1 MCASARAADKTHIM
15 KNNETSEYYV
25 SRFNGPHCPDGPN
38 GPNYWKMINDLEK
51 IQIAVSEWPLDEK
64 STKREDDSSLSR
76 SEVIEM
82 LGKIGSGVAHWET
95 MERELAYAV
104 AEEEWHDNQDRLNKF
119 DRNHE
124 LAGRGLFHAKAILA
138 TNQHALW
145 AALTVLFVN
154 LEKRAWQWLEEC
166 VDPAT
171 PMPPTI
177 LKCFAQLGFPDEES
191 AREAMKSKKT
201 LITCWC
207 RHGHSVA

>member
-1 MCASARAADKTHIM
+1 MEI
-15 KNNETSEYYV
+15 NEPSEYYV
-25 SRFNGPHCPDGPN
+25 SHFIGLHGLGGPN
-38 GPNYWKMINDLEK
+38 GPIYWKMINDLKK
-51 IQIAVSEWPLDEK
+51 IQSAISEWPLDEK
-64 STKREDDSSLSR
+64 STKPEGDSSLSR

-82 LGKIGSGVAHWET
+82 LGKIVSGVVHWET
-95 MERELAYAV
+95 MEKELEYGA
-104 AEEEWHDNQDRLNKF
+104 AEEEWQDRKARLKKF

-154 LEKRAWQWLEEC
+154 LEKRALEWLEEC

-177 LKCFAQLGFPDEES
+177 LKCFAQLGFPDEEAVRQAIKPKETPPPS
-191 AREAMKSKKT
+191 
-201 LITCWC
+201 WC
-207 RHGHSVA
+207 LPWD

>member
-1 MCASARAADKTHIM
+1 M
-15 KNNETSEYYV
+15 KNNETSEYYICH
-25 SRFNGPHCPDGPN
+25 FNNPGYPQSECGPI
-38 GPNYWKMINDLEK
+38 YWKMINDLK
-51 IQIAVSEWPLDEK
+51 QLQSAIAEWRLEQS
-64 STKREDDSSLSR
+64 STKRESDSSLSH
-76 SEVIEM
+76 SELIEK
-82 LGKIGSGVAHWET
+82 LGKIEAGVEHWQA

-104 AEEEWHDNQDRLNKF
+104 AEEEWHDDQDRLNKF

-191 AREAMKSKKT
+191 VREAMKSKET
-201 LITCWC
+201 LLPSWC
-207 RHGHSVA
+207 LPVG